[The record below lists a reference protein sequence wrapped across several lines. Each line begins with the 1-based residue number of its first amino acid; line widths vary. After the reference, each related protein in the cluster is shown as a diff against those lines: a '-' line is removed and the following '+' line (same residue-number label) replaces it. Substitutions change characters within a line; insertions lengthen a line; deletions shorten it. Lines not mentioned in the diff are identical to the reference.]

1 MTIYAPISG
10 RVLTLDAQPGKRLVG
25 MEPAS
30 EQNSSTVISMYDP
43 KSLQVRVDVRLED
56 VPHVQI
62 GQPVEIQSAALARP
76 IAGEVQWVT
85 TRADIQKNTLQ
96 VKVSIADPPQ
106 VITPEM
112 LAQVTFLAPPQPEV
126 TAVANEPPLRLLVP
140 RPLVADAGS
149 GTSVWVADTAA
160 GIARQQ
166 IVQLGRSGTG
176 YGHVDGAVLRAGVD
190 GRLERLRAPSG
201 RIRRR
206 PRLPRRV
213 SHRHRAQH
221 QRHAGEPPPAG

>member
-25 MEPAS
+25 MDPAS

-62 GQPVEIQSAALARP
+62 GQPVEIQTAALAKP
-76 IAGEVQWVT
+76 LAGEVLWVT

-96 VKVSIADPPQ
+96 VKVSITDPPQ

-112 LAQVTFLAPPQPEV
+112 LAQVTFLAPPQPEE
-126 TAVANEPPLRLLVP
+126 TASCRRAAAATARAAP
-140 RPLVADAGS
+140 AGC
-149 GTSVWVADTAA
+149 GC
-160 GIARQQ
+160 RK
-166 IVQLGRSGTG
+166 R
-176 YGHVDGAVLRAGVD
+176 
-190 GRLERLRAPSG
+190 
-201 RIRRR
+201 RIRMGC
-206 PRLPRRV
+206 
-213 SHRHRAQH
+213 RHRGGHRPSTASSIRASWH
-221 QRHAGEPPPAG
+221 RPARGSRTRTRPDLQAHRGRP